1 MTDSDEDD
9 FIDNSTST
17 RARIRDVTLSIP
29 TGHVLGD
36 LVSRLELDVPFHV
49 SS

>member
-9 FIDNSTST
+9 FIDNST

-36 LVSRLELDVPFHV
+36 LVSRLELDVSFHV